1 MIPSGPGTSPG
12 AALGI
17 LWTRLPDVGDMR
29 GYEATA
35 PDGELHAI
43 VTHEP
48 TGWHLSVSFRPLRG
62 APLRLPS
69 WDELKDAR
77 YRFLPDRAHMAALL
91 PPRAEWVDIH
101 PTCLHL
107 WEIPA
112 EVAQA
117 PTEAP
122 REPFA
127 LIPPTCGSCGR
138 ERGLQDPYDY
148 NPIQVLTGFP
158 LGWYSGDD
166 GELCPQCM
174 TELAALGRPASQR
187 EDLTEE
193 NRRG

>member
-1 MIPSGPGTSPG
+1 VIPSGPGTSLG
-12 AALGI
+12 AAEGI

-29 GYEATA
+29 GYEAA
-35 PDGELHAI
+35 VPDGELHAI
-43 VTHEP
+43 VTREP
-48 TGWHLSVSFRPLRG
+48 EGWHLSVSFRPLRG
-62 APLRLPS
+62 AALRLPS

-112 EVAQA
+112 EIAQEPPSA
-117 PTEAP
+117 PMEVPTE
-122 REPFA
+122 PFE
-127 LIPPTCGSCGR
+127 LKVPTCGSCGR

-148 NPIQVLTGFP
+148 NPIQVLTGVP

-166 GELCPQCM
+166 GEICPQCM
-174 TELAALGRPASQR
+174 TELMRRQGR
-187 EDLTEE
+187 
-193 NRRG
+193 